1 MIDQLIKG
9 LIETDGSKNVAQIE
23 VSLQAIDVQGV
34 ISVTDVMFQNGPVV
48 TNWEAHLSEK
58 RWSNE

>member
-1 MIDQLIKG
+1 MSERLIKG
-9 LIETDGSKNVAQIE
+9 LIETEGSRKVAQIE
-23 VSLQAIDVQGV
+23 VSFQMVNAKGSVH
-34 ISVTDVMFQNGPVV
+34 VTDIMFQNGPIV